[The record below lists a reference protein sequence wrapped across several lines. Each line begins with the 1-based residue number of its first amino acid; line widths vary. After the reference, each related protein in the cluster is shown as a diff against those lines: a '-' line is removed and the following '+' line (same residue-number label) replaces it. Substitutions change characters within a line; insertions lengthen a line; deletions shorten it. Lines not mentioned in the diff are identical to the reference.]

1 MRKDNTLLKIDNYFE
16 NKKSSEVSI
25 IISGIFLIV
34 CYFTYILSFDPAQQF
49 YENTMLENNK
59 VSTNLNETKN
69 YLASVTVNG
78 DLDFKIKEQQAKLS
92 NLQSGLESA
101 KFTNQYFDKK
111 LKELS
116 YLLFNEQNWANFL
129 DSLAY
134 LADQNSV
141 KIVKIA
147 NEFKNPTPQK
157 IEQVI
162 DIKLDIQGSFKNIVG
177 YINSIEES
185 ELVVD
190 INHIDINSTKKDLV
204 GNLGIFVWG
213 MKY

>member
-134 LADQNSV
+134 LADQNGV

>member
-49 YENTMLENNK
+49 HENTMLENNQ

-92 NLQSGLESA
+92 NLQSGLEGA

-134 LADQNSV
+134 LANQNNV

-190 INHIDINSTKKDLV
+190 INHIDINSTTKDLV